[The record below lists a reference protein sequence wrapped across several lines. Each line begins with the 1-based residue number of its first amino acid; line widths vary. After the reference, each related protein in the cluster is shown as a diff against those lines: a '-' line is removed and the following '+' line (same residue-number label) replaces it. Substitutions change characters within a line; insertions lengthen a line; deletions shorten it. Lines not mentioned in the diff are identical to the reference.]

1 MTGPSHK
8 RLVWLALVAT
18 PVLFAF
24 IVGLQLRIDAAS
36 RTVAQEK
43 DELLFTAPQLKK
55 LSLGYDSL
63 LGDIYWTRV
72 VQYYGQRVRK
82 PGATFDLLWPLL
94 DAATSL
100 DPKLLVAYR
109 FGAIFLSEPPPR
121 GPGRPDLAVDLVQRG
136 IAANPDEWHLYADLG
151 FIYYMRMNDYQKA
164 ADAFLQGSKNPKS
177 YVWMKVMAARIA
189 QTGKALET
197 SRMVWDEVYSTTTDD
212 LIRRNAKKHLQALDA
227 QIGLKHL
234 NDSAEDY
241 WRKFGRYPATI
252 QELRDAGFVGGSLK
266 DPAGYP
272 YVMGPDGVPGLD
284 PQSPVDLDPDHPK
297 PNP

>member
-1 MTGPSHK
+1 MKSLSHN

-18 PVLFAF
+18 PVLFAV

-36 RTVAQEK
+36 RAVAQDK

-55 LSLGYDSL
+55 LGLGYDSL
-63 LGDIYWTRV
+63 LADIYWTRV
-72 VQYYGQRVRK
+72 VQYYGERVRK

-94 DAATSL
+94 DAATTL

-109 FGAIFLSEPPPR
+109 FGAVFLSEPPPR

-136 IAANPDEWHLYADLG
+136 IAANPEEWRLYADLG
-151 FIYYMRMNDYQKA
+151 FIYYMRMSDYQKA
-164 ADAFLQGSKNPKS
+164 ADAFLEGSKNPKA

-189 QTGKALET
+189 ETGKALET

-212 LIRRNAKKHLQALDA
+212 LVRRNAKKHLQALDA

-234 NDSAEDY
+234 NESSEDY

-252 QELRDAGFVGGSLK
+252 QELRDAGLVGGSLK

-272 YVMGPDGVPGLD
+272 YVMGPDGVPQLD
-284 PQSPVDLDPDHPK
+284 PRSPIDLDPDHPK
-297 PNP
+297 ANP

>member
-1 MTGPSHK
+1 MTSPSHH
-8 RLVWLALVAT
+8 RIVWLALVAT
-18 PVLFAF
+18 PVLFAV

-36 RTVAQEK
+36 RPIAQDK

-63 LGDIYWTRV
+63 LADIYWTRV
-72 VQYYGQRVRK
+72 VQYYGDRVRK

-94 DAATSL
+94 DVTTTL
-100 DPKLLVAYR
+100 DPKLLVPYR

-136 IAANPDEWHLYADLG
+136 IAANPEEWHLYADLG
-151 FIYYMRMNDYQKA
+151 FIYYMRMSDYQKA
-164 ADAFLQGSKNPKS
+164 ADAFLEGSKNPKA

-189 QTGKALET
+189 ETGKALET

-212 LIRRNAKKHLQALDA
+212 LVRRNAKKHLQALDA

-234 NDSAEDY
+234 NESSEDY
-241 WRKFGRYPATI
+241 WRKFGRYPKTI
-252 QELRDAGFVGGSLK
+252 QELRDAGLVGGSLK

-272 YVMGPDGVPGLD
+272 YVMGPDGVPELD
-284 PQSPVDLDPDHPK
+284 PLSPIDLDPDHPK

>member
-1 MTGPSHK
+1 MKSLSHN

-18 PVLFAF
+18 PVLFAV

-36 RTVAQEK
+36 RAVAQDK

-63 LGDIYWTRV
+63 LADIYWTRV
-72 VQYYGQRVRK
+72 VQYYGERVRK

-94 DAATSL
+94 DAATTL

-109 FGAIFLSEPPPR
+109 FGAVFLSEPPPR

-136 IAANPDEWHLYADLG
+136 IAANPEEWRLYADLG
-151 FIYYMRMNDYQKA
+151 FIYYMRMSDYQKA
-164 ADAFLQGSKNPKS
+164 ADAFLEGSKNPKA

-189 QTGKALET
+189 ETGKALET

-212 LIRRNAKKHLQALDA
+212 LVRRNAKKHLQALDA

-234 NDSAEDY
+234 NESSEDY

-252 QELRDAGFVGGSLK
+252 QELRDAGLVGGSLK

-272 YVMGPDGVPGLD
+272 YVMGPDGVPQLD
-284 PQSPVDLDPDHPK
+284 PRSPIELDPDHPK
-297 PNP
+297 ANP